1 MSSELCMIKAN
12 FVAIMVG
19 RRQKAKEET
28 FEIIGVHI
36 LDDDGCFLREH
47 SPLSL
52 DHEIAYYSSTL
63 LFCSLTL

>member
-1 MSSELCMIKAN
+1 MSSELYMIKAN

-36 LDDDGCFLREH
+36 IFWTMMGASFVNIH
-47 SPLSL
+47 HFPL
-52 DHEIAYYSSTL
+52 TMR
-63 LFCSLTL
+63 